1 MGKALGTFRAFSMTA
16 ISCIASFMFAY
27 DTGVIG
33 GVLTL
38 KSFQDD
44 FRYGKE
50 QKAAVGSNSTSLL
63 QAGGELKSTPALS
76 IPRPRSPPLDP
87 SVLY

>member
-1 MGKALGTFRAFSMTA
+1 MGKALGTFRAFYMVA

-38 KSFQDD
+38 ESFQSD
-44 FRYGKE
+44 FRYGPK
-50 QKAAVGSNSTSLL
+50 QKADVGSNSTSLL
-63 QAGGELKSTPALS
+63 QAGGELKLHTHVDPLPQDTPVPNSSA
-76 IPRPRSPPLDP
+76 R
-87 SVLY
+87 Y